1 MAASTL
7 SENEKADVNVG
18 AADVSTCS
26 SNGSN
31 TVLAREGSFGSG
43 GLERPSM
50 VRLTIVER
58 TVSFHPALSDQSEY
72 YEVIA
77 IAINLQI

>member
-26 SNGSN
+26 SNGSSN

-58 TVSFHPALSDQSEY
+58 TVSLHPALSDQSDE
-72 YEVIA
+72 
-77 IAINLQI
+77 